1 MHFENRAIVPASRE
15 ALWDFLMDIK
25 SVSACVPG
33 VEDLRELDA
42 DHYQALM
49 KMKVGPIALKF
60 DGKMRIVER
69 DREQWK
75 AVMRAE
81 GADKGVGGAVT
92 ANIVM
97 TLVEQAP
104 DSTELV
110 VNTDANVLG
119 KLGEFGQPVM
129 RKKADS
135 IMQEFARNI
144 SQRVAARA
152 GGP

>member
-75 AVMRAE
+75 ATMRAE

-97 TLVEQAP
+97 TLLERAP

-110 VNTDANVLG
+110 VTTDANVLG

-129 RKKADS
+129 RKKADT

-144 SQRVAARA
+144 SQRVAART
-152 GGP
+152 G

>member
-1 MHFENRAIVPASRE
+1 VQFENRATVPASRA

-25 SVSACVPG
+25 SVSECMPG
-33 VEDLRELDA
+33 VDNLREVDA
-42 DHYQALM
+42 DHYQAIMRL
-49 KMKVGPIALKF
+49 KVGPIALKF

-69 DREQWK
+69 DRERWK
-75 AVMRAE
+75 ARMRAE
-81 GADKGVGGAVT
+81 GSDKGVGGAVT

-97 TLVEQAP
+97 TLVERAP

-129 RKKADS
+129 RKKADT

-144 SQRVAARA
+144 SRRVAART
-152 GGP
+152 

>member
-1 MHFENRAIVPASRE
+1 MQFENRAMVPAGRD

-25 SVSACVPG
+25 SVSECVPG

-49 KMKVGPIALKF
+49 KMKVGPIAVKF

-75 AVMRAE
+75 AVMRAD

-97 TLVEQAP
+97 TLHEQAP

-152 GGP
+152 GGS